1 VLTVDHTVIISAVV
15 VVMIALSLLSAAI
28 VGVVHHV
35 SMVQTLESED
45 IFQEEFRTSI
55 A

>member
-1 VLTVDHTVIISAVV
+1 MLTVDHTVITSAVV
-15 VVMIALSLLSAAI
+15 VAMIALTLLSAAI

-45 IFQEEFRTSI
+45 IFLSLI
-55 A
+55 HI